1 MAEPSKIEI
10 VRPELTLVPAVA
22 EKDPLWLKG
31 AELARNLPWQA
42 DTRASD
48 AFAAR
53 VEKAR
58 EALRPVFAVLDAP
71 EPKGPL
77 SEDMRWLRDR
87 ARLMRGDLAGAGS
100 AAGALRQVPHVRD
113 LNNEIVPRVLGLAE
127 GFFQATECRF
137 EEELL
142 TTFLNGFQQVVV
154 LDLRE
159 LWALVPA
166 LKLALLEQIATRSE
180 GIRKGDAAAVSE
192 ACLCVRSLEAV
203 SHVHWKAVLE
213 PLIVFEKVLEQ
224 DPAGTYPRMDFD
236 SRDLYRSKVSSM
248 ALHADASEIEVARA
262 ALKLA
267 QEARQRRY
275 ADPRVSL
282 REGHVGFYLIDQGRR
297 QLEQAVGYHA
307 PMDVRLQIWVHEHAD
322 EFFFPG
328 LEILTF
334 LILIGTALVLTPRT
348 LSPIPLALTVLVLL
362 LPCSQAAVQLMNQ
375 LVTTILPASRL
386 PKMDYSD
393 GIPQDC
399 VTLVAV
405 PTLLLSEQQVR
416 RLVEDLEVRFL
427 GNHDPNMHFALLSD
441 LPDSREPARE
451 DSPLIDLCSKLI
463 TELNEKYASRKLG
476 AFFLLHR
483 HRVYNPQER
492 SWMGWERKRG
502 KLMDL
507 NRLLRGRF
515 DSFPVKVGDLSLL
528 SRVRFVITLDSDTEL
543 PRGSAQRMVGALAH
557 PLNQAVIDPEKNIVT
572 AGYGILQPRVGISV
586 QSTSSSRLAAI
597 YAGET
602 GLDPYTHAISDAY
615 QDLFGE
621 GIFTGKGIYEVG
633 TLFRVLD
640 RRFPKNALLSH
651 DLIEGSHARA
661 GLVSDIEVIEDY
673 PSHYSAYNRRKHR
686 WLRGD
691 WQITQWLFKTVPD
704 ESGASVP
711 NPISLVSR
719 WKILD
724 NLRRSLVEPATFLLL
739 LTGWLFGNSPAL
751 WTLATITLLFLPMLG
766 EFFMNCAHA
775 IVSRNFG
782 GIRGAMRLLFAAF
795 TSVFLQ
801 ITFLGHQALVSL
813 DAMTRAF
820 IRRFITR
827 KGLLEWET
835 AAQAELG
842 AARRTPVD
850 TYLNWMPV
858 VALAVGALVALV
870 RPRALWSAAPIIL
883 LWGCSKL
890 VAMWLNGPAR
900 PVRNAMSRKQTQFLR
915 KSALSTWRYFAEY
928 STPEHNW
935 LIPDNV
941 QEDPLVVAARVSPTN
956 VGLLLNAR
964 QVACEFGYLTV
975 PDFVQQTLLTLST
988 IEKLRK
994 HEGHLL
1000 NWYNTHTLE
1009 PLHPY
1014 FVSSVDNGNL
1024 LASLWTLQQGCL
1036 ERLRQPVV
1044 QPSLLQGLLDH
1055 LDMLVEMGVFPAKE
1069 IAPRERES
1077 KSGDWLHAAL
1087 SVPESLLEDSLVDES
1102 KKKKYRNL
1110 ENAKRLLAATREH
1123 QENLERAAR
1132 SYAPWTL
1139 PEFAGLRD
1147 DPALNLRL
1155 MENLALEQLPAF
1167 IERLEKNLNICAE
1180 NGNQERGTL
1189 CERLRETLPV
1199 ARENVVSLIEDL
1211 RRAAAQ
1217 AGEMAEAMN
1226 FSILIDPRRRVLSIG
1241 LDTETGKLHPA
1252 CYDLL
1257 ASEARTAMFVAIA
1270 KDDVPQES
1278 WFQVGRAHTFDQ
1290 GRPVLLSWT
1299 GTMFEYLM
1307 PTIWMRSYPNTLLER
1322 SQSAAVR
1329 SQQAHGEALRV
1340 PWGISESGY
1349 AKRDDAGNYH
1359 YHAFGLPQLALH
1371 KPEIPRLVISPYSTM
1386 LAVPIDPVGS
1396 LENLLRMEEL
1406 GWFGRCGFYEAGDY
1420 TDGKRR
1426 FRRPTFELV
1435 RSWMAHHQGMS
1446 LLALANYLQD
1456 GVVQRWF
1463 HNDRR
1468 VQATELLLHEKP
1480 VATAPKPAA
1489 PSKTSVG

>member
-1 MAEPSKIEI
+1 MAEPIKIETT
-10 VRPELTLVPAVA
+10 RPELKLVPAV
-22 EKDPLWLKG
+22 EKDPLQKAG

-42 DTRASD
+42 DTRSSD
-48 AFAAR
+48 AFALRAHSLR
-53 VEKAR
+53 EKIAP
-58 EALRPVFAVLDAP
+58 LFAALDAP
-71 EPKGPL
+71 EPKMAIT
-77 SEDMRWLRDR
+77 EEIRFLRDR
-87 ARLMRGDLAGAGS
+87 SRLMHGDLRSVGDAV
-100 AAGALRQVPHVRD
+100 GALHEIAHVRD
-113 LNNEIVPRVLGLAE
+113 PKNEIVPRVLGLAE
-127 GFFQATECRF
+127 GFFESTSCKF
-137 EEELL
+137 DEEKLS
-142 TTFLNGFQQVVV
+142 TFLHGFQEVVV

-166 LKLALLEQIATRSE
+166 LKLALLERIAKQAP
-180 GIRKGDAAAVSE
+180 GVVQGDAAAAE
-192 ACLCVRSLEAV
+192 AAGNCVKSLEAI
-203 SHVHWKAVLE
+203 SHVHWKDTLE
-213 PLIVFEKVLEQ
+213 PLIVFDKVLEQ
-224 DPAGTYPRMDFD
+224 DPAGAYPKMDFD
-236 SRDLYRSKVSSM
+236 SRDLYRARVSTLAERS
-248 ALHADASEIEVARA
+248 DASEVDVAQA
-262 ALKLA
+262 TVKLA
-267 QEARQRRY
+267 QAARQRKY
-275 ADPRVSL
+275 ADPRVAL
-282 REGHVGFYLIDQGRR
+282 REAHVGYYLIDQGRR
-297 QLEQAVGYHA
+297 QLERVIGYH
-307 PMDVRLQIWVHEHAD
+307 PPLNLRVQIWAREHAD

-328 LEILTF
+328 LEIFTF

-348 LSPIPLALTVLVLL
+348 LSPIPLLLTVLVLL

-375 LVTTILPASRL
+375 LVTTILPASLL

-393 GIPQDC
+393 GIPEDC

-405 PTLLLSEQQVR
+405 PTLLLNEQQVR
-416 RLVEDLEVRFL
+416 RLVDDLEVRFL

-451 DSPLIDLCSKLI
+451 DSPLIDLCSELI
-463 TELNEKYASRKLG
+463 TGLNEKYASRKLG
-476 AFFLLHR
+476 TFFLLHR
-483 HRVYNPQER
+483 HRVYNPHER
-492 SWMGWERKRG
+492 AWMGWERKRG

-507 NRLLRGRF
+507 NRLLRGQF

-557 PLNQAVIDPEKNIVT
+557 PLNQAVIDPDRNVVT

-640 RRFPKNALLSH
+640 RRFPRNALLSH

-719 WKILD
+719 WKIFD

-751 WTLATITLLFLPMLG
+751 WTAVTIMLLLLPMLG
-766 EFFMNCAHA
+766 EFVMTCTHA
-775 IVSRNFG
+775 ILTMQLG
-782 GIRGAMRLLFAAF
+782 GIRGAVTGLLSAF

-801 ITFLGHQALVSL
+801 ITFLGHQTLVSL

-820 IRRFITR
+820 IRRFVTR

-835 AAQAELG
+835 AAQAEMG
-842 AARRTPVD
+842 AARKTPVD
-850 TYLNWMPV
+850 TYLSWMPV
-858 VALAVGALVALV
+858 LALVVGAIVAIA
-870 RPRALWSAAPIIL
+870 RPVALWSAFPIIL
-883 LWGCSKL
+883 LWGISNL
-890 VAMWLNGPAR
+890 VATWLNGPAR
-900 PVRNAMSRKQTQFLR
+900 PMESGLSKKHAEFLR
-915 KSALSTWRYFAEY
+915 KTLLGTWRYFATFC
-928 STPEHNW
+928 TPEQNW

-941 QEDPLVVAARVSPTN
+941 QENPHAVAARISPTN

-964 QVACEFGYLTV
+964 QVACEMGYLTV
-975 PDFVQQTLLTLST
+975 PDFVQQTLLTLAS
-988 IEKLRK
+988 IEKMRK
-994 HEGHLL
+994 YRGHLL
-1000 NWYNTHTLE
+1000 NWYDTRTLE
-1009 PLHPY
+1009 ALHPY
-1014 FVSSVDNGNL
+1014 FVSSVDSGNL

-1036 ERLRQPVV
+1036 ERLRLPVV
-1044 QPSLLQGLLDH
+1044 QPCLLEGLLDH
-1055 LDMLVEMGVFPAKE
+1055 LRALADLRVFPRKE
-1069 IAPRERES
+1069 IAIRARDR
-1077 KSGDWLHAAL
+1077 KTGDWLHAAL
-1087 SVPESLLEDSLVDES
+1087 SLPESLLE
-1102 KKKKYRNL
+1102 
-1110 ENAKRLLAATREH
+1110 NAGREVEKAADPEHAQQLLAATRELR
-1123 QENLERAAR
+1123 ESLERAAR

-1139 PEFAGLRD
+1139 PEFALLRD
-1147 DPALNLRL
+1147 DPGLNLRL

-1167 IERLEKNLNICAE
+1167 IDRLERNLE
-1180 NGNQERGTL
+1180 LTPSVSSSEKREL
-1189 CERLRETLPV
+1189 CTKLREALPV
-1199 ARENVVSLIEDL
+1199 VKENVTSLIEDL
-1211 RRAAAQ
+1211 RRAAAT
-1217 AGEMAEAMN
+1217 AGELADAMD
-1226 FSILIDPRRRVLSIG
+1226 FAMLLHPRRRILSIG
-1241 LDTETGKLHPA
+1241 LDAETDKLHDA

-1257 ASEARTAMFVAIA
+1257 ASESRTALFVSIA

-1278 WFQVGRAHTFDQ
+1278 WFQLGRSHTVDQ
-1290 GRPVLLSWT
+1290 GRPVMLSWT

-1322 SQSAAVR
+1322 TQSAAVK
-1329 SQQAHGEALRV
+1329 SQQAYGHARGV

-1349 AKRDDAGNYH
+1349 AKRDAAGHYH
-1359 YHAFGLPQLALH
+1359 YHAFGLPPLALQ
-1371 KPEIPRLVISPYSTM
+1371 KPEFPALVISPYSTL
-1386 LAVPIDPVGS
+1386 LALPIDPHLSV
-1396 LENLLRMEEL
+1396 ENLRRMEEL
-1406 GWFGRCGFYEAGDY
+1406 GWMGRCGFHEAADY
-1420 TDGKRR
+1420 TNGKRR

-1435 RSWMAHHQGMS
+1435 RSWMAHHQGMA
-1446 LLALANYLQD
+1446 LLALANFLND

-1463 HNDRR
+1463 HSDRR

-1480 VATAPKPAA
+1480 VAHVGKGAA
-1489 PSKTSVG
+1489 PRGASVG

>member
-1 MAEPSKIEI
+1 MAEPIKVE
-10 VRPELTLVPAVA
+10 VVHPELTLVPTV

-42 DTRASD
+42 DTAASD
-48 AFAAR
+48 AFAER
-53 VEKAR
+53 VSVVRVKLE
-58 EALRPVFAVLDAP
+58 PFFAVLDAK
-71 EPKGPL
+71 EPKI
-77 SEDMRWLRDR
+77 EVTEEVRFLRDR
-87 ARLMRGDLAGAGS
+87 GRLIHGDLRGIGD
-100 AAGALRQVPHVRD
+100 AAGALRELPHVRD
-113 LNNEIVPRVLGLAE
+113 SKNAIVPRVVGLAE
-127 GFFQATECRF
+127 GFFQANGCAF
-137 EEELL
+137 DEEAL
-142 TTFLNGFQQVVV
+142 TTFLNGYQDVVV

-166 LKLALLEQIATRSE
+166 LKLALLEQIAACGAGLGS
-180 GIRKGDAAAVSE
+180 GDLGAAA
-192 ACLCVRSLEAV
+192 AAGACVRGLEAI
-203 SHVHWKAVLE
+203 SHVRWKEVLE
-213 PLIVFEKVLEQ
+213 EQIVFDKVLEQ
-224 DPAGTYPRMDFD
+224 DPAGAYSKMDFD
-236 SRDLYRSKVSSM
+236 SRDLYRARVSSLG
-248 ALHADASEIEVARA
+248 AHSEASEVEVSRA

-267 QEARQRRY
+267 QEARQRKY
-275 ADPRVSL
+275 ADPRVAL

-297 QLEQAVGYHA
+297 QLERAIGYHV
-307 PMDVRLQIWVHEHAD
+307 PLGERVPTWVKQHAD

-348 LSPIPLALTVLVLL
+348 LSPVPLALTVLVLL

-375 LVTTILPASRL
+375 LVTTILPASLL
-386 PKMDYSD
+386 PKLDYSE

-416 RLVEDLEVRFL
+416 RLVDDLEVRFL
-427 GNHDPNMHFALLSD
+427 GNHDSNMHFALLSD
-441 LPDSREPARE
+441 LPDSREPSRE
-451 DSPLIDLCSKLI
+451 DSPLIDLCSQLI

-476 AFFLLHR
+476 TFFLLHR

-492 SWMGWERKRG
+492 AWMGWERKRG

-507 NRLLRGRF
+507 NRLLRGQF

-557 PLNQAVIDPEKNIVT
+557 PLNQAVIDPEKNVVT

-640 RRFPKNALLSH
+640 RRFPRNALLSH

-739 LTGWLFGNSPAL
+739 LTGWLFGDSPAV
-751 WTLATITLLFLPMLG
+751 WTAATITLLLLPMLG
-766 EFFMNCAHA
+766 EFVMSCAQA
-775 IVSRNFG
+775 IVTLRPSN
-782 GIRGAMRLLFAAF
+782 IRGAFPGLFAAF
-795 TSVFLQ
+795 TNVFLQ
-801 ITFLGHQALVSL
+801 ITFLGHQTLVAL
-813 DAMTRAF
+813 DAMVRAF
-820 IRRFITR
+820 VRRFITR

-842 AARRTPVD
+842 VARRTPVD

-858 VALAVGALVALV
+858 LGLVVGAIVAV
-870 RPRALWSAAPIIL
+870 ARPAALWTALPIIV
-883 LWGCSKL
+883 LWGASKL
-890 VAMWLNGPAR
+890 VAIWLNGPAR
-900 PVRNAMSRKQTQFLR
+900 PAEGELSKKQTEFLR
-915 KSALSTWRYFAEY
+915 QTVLGTWRYFAEY

-941 QEDPLVVAARVSPTN
+941 QEDPAVVAGRISPTN

-964 QVACEFGYLTV
+964 QVACELGYLTV
-975 PDFVQQTLLTLST
+975 PDFVQQTQLTLASM
-988 IEKLRK
+988 EKMRK
-994 HEGHLL
+994 HHGHLL
-1000 NWYNTHTLE
+1000 NWYDTKTLE
-1009 PLHPY
+1009 AMRPF
-1014 FVSSVDNGNL
+1014 FVSSVDSGNL

-1036 ERLRQPVV
+1036 ERLQLPVV
-1044 QPSLLQGLLDH
+1044 QPCLLEGLLDH
-1055 LDMLVEMGVFPAKE
+1055 WQALAELGVFPKKE
-1069 IAPRERES
+1069 IAVRARDR
-1077 KSGDWLHAAL
+1077 KTGDWMHAAL
-1087 SVPESLLEDSLVDES
+1087 SLPENVLDAAVRQVEKTEDPEGAKLLLQS
-1102 KKKKYRNL
+1102 
-1110 ENAKRLLAATREH
+1110 TRELR
-1123 QENLERAAR
+1123 EGLERAAR

-1139 PEFAGLRD
+1139 PEFAELRD
-1147 DPALNLRL
+1147 DPGLNLRL
-1155 MENLALEQLPAF
+1155 MENLALDQLPAF
-1167 IERLEKNLNICAE
+1167 IDRLDRNLSLTPTVGSAER
-1180 NGNQERGTL
+1180 RVL
-1189 CERLRETLPV
+1189 CGKLRDTLPV
-1199 ARENVVSLIEDL
+1199 VRVNVTSLIEDL
-1211 RRAAAQ
+1211 RRTAAT
-1217 AGEMAEAMN
+1217 AGEMADAMD
-1226 FSILIDPRRRVLSIG
+1226 FAMLVHPRRRILSIG
-1241 LDTETGKLHPA
+1241 MDAETGKVHDA

-1257 ASEARTAMFVAIA
+1257 ASESRTALFVAIA

-1278 WFQVGRAHTFDQ
+1278 WFQLGRSHTVDQ
-1290 GRPVLLSWT
+1290 GRPVMLSWT

-1322 SQSAAVR
+1322 TQSAAVK
-1329 SQQAHGEALRV
+1329 SQQAYGDAHGV

-1349 AKRDDAGNYH
+1349 AKRDDAGNYN
-1359 YHAFGLPQLALH
+1359 YHAFGLPPLALQ
-1371 KPEIPRLVISPYSTM
+1371 KPEFPALVISPYSTL
-1386 LAVPIDPVGS
+1386 LALPIDPQASVGN
-1396 LENLLRMEEL
+1396 LERMRDL
-1406 GWFGRCGFYEAGDY
+1406 GWVGRCGFHEAADY
-1420 TDGKRR
+1420 TNGKRR
-1426 FRRPTFELV
+1426 FRKRTFQLV
-1435 RSWMAHHQGMS
+1435 RSFMAHHQGMA
-1446 LLALANYLQD
+1446 LLAMANFLKD

-1463 HNDRR
+1463 HSDRR

-1480 VATAPKPAA
+1480 VANV
-1489 PSKTSVG
+1489 SKGTEPRRASVG